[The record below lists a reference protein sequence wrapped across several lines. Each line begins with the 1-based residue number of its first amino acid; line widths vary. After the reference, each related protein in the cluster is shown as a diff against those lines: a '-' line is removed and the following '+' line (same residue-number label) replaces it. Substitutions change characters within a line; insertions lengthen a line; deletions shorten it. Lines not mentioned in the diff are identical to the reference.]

1 MTRPRVAVT
10 LLVLVAGSACTAV
23 PAPDLAPP
31 GPASAGAALRRVPAG
46 AEIRL
51 HLAGSG
57 EVRGRLG
64 VLTDDSVGV
73 ATADGPRLLGLP
85 AVDTVW
91 VHRDRART
99 AGRGLL
105 GGVVVGGALALLGMI
120 ADCHQCDDPG
130 LGRVVAPYL
139 LAIGASAGALI
150 GSAGAGLAPTW
161 SRAFPAVRSPRPW

>member
-1 MTRPRVAVT
+1 M
-10 LLVLVAGSACTAV
+10 
-23 PAPDLAPP
+23 
-31 GPASAGAALRRVPAG
+31 
-46 AEIRL
+46 
-51 HLAGSG
+51 
-57 EVRGRLG
+57 
-64 VLTDDSVGV
+64 LTDDSVGV
-73 ATADGPRLLGLP
+73 VTAKDPRRVGLSV
-85 AVDTVW
+85 VDTVW

-105 GGVVVGGALALLGMI
+105 GGVAVGGALALLGMI

-150 GSAGAGLAPTW
+150 GSAGASLAPEW